1 MLMKMC
7 MNMLKKAINKVLR
20 MMMRH
25 SLMCLSILKKTMKK
39 MLMKSYLVENEYGTD
54 GDNSRFV
61 KFNGHKQV
69 NEVQD
74 EQKKR
79 RQFEKR
85 KRRQTKES
93 TLREEGK

>member
-1 MLMKMC
+1 
-7 MNMLKKAINKVLR
+7 
-20 MMMRH
+20 MMH

-39 MLMKSYLVENEYGTD
+39 MLNKSYLVKNEYKID

-61 KFNGHKQV
+61 KFNGHEQV

-74 EQKKR
+74 EQKKI
-79 RQFEKR
+79 RQSKKR

-93 TLREEGK
+93 TLREEDK